1 MKKLLIVALAFIAIQ
16 ATAQERNERPNKER
30 GSKMEKFQDF
40 TPDEMATLQ
49 TKRMTLHLDL
59 NESQQKEIQ
68 KINLENAKDRKSM
81 RETRVAQKESNN
93 FQKPSKEEHL
103 KMMNARLDRKIE
115 MKTKMKKILNEEQ
128 YAKWEKSQAQMSYK
142 FEKGFKN
149 RYPKK

>member
-1 MKKLLIVALAFIAIQ
+1 MVALALIAIQ

-30 GSKMEKFQDF
+30 GSKMEKFQDL

-81 RETRVAQKESNN
+81 RETRMAQKESNN
-93 FQKPSKEEHL
+93 FQNPSKEERL
-103 KMMNARLDRKIE
+103 KMMNTQLDRKIE
-115 MKTKMKKILNEEQ
+115 TKTKMKKILNNEQ
-128 YAKWEKSQAQMSYK
+128 YAKWEKSQDKMTHHFNHGPK
-142 FEKGFKN
+142 NKGQKN
-149 RYPKK
+149 KN